1 MKECTFVP
9 FRHLNS
15 NGFDFFSSESAQKWI
30 FPSFHEE
37 KKSFHKPIELKS
49 FIIFILSM
57 LKKCAKSSDDGNFF
71 SFQNC
76 MNNRENFG
84 TVWWIMNWARKLWK
98 VMIFFFLLPS
108 SIKLIRFSSLSFL
121 SSLFDSPKQFFIF
134 FSNPNKKAQNYQT
147 FFLHI
152 NIIVNISGEAN
163 HK

>member
-1 MKECTFVP
+1 MSRFNFGMAGTKVI
-9 FRHLNS
+9 RILNYFWS
-15 NGFDFFSSESAQKWI
+15 RILFWCFPHCFISACKKKMWKNVLLFHSDISIQMDLT
-30 FPSFHEE
+30 SFHLSQHKSEFFHLFMKRR

-98 VMIFFFLLPS
+98 VMIF
-108 SIKLIRFSSLSFL
+108 SFCFPPQL
-121 SSLFDSPKQFFIF
+121 
-134 FSNPNKKAQNYQT
+134 N
-147 FFLHI
+147 
-152 NIIVNISGEAN
+152 
-163 HK
+163 